1 MSWGKGKSSAILLNL
16 MSYHIIKNKRY
27 KIHQGSDPT
36 NPWWSV
42 YFHLLVQTF
51 LQNRVVMMS
60 CPWYAFVSPFLS
72 DDFNLGT
79 TEVGGCIFVGHFVG
93 KICTHF
99 ATFGFLTP
107 VKRGWLDPLYMVAL
121 FCLFIIH
128 RSFMKV
134 TSQAWKC
141 RSAYL
146 ATADVLFPLAL
157 EHNGWKVHA
166 ISTFSCP

>member
-1 MSWGKGKSSAILLNL
+1 MLGNEKVSWGKGKSSATLLNL

-27 KIHQGSDPT
+27 KIHQGSDPA

-107 VKRGWLDPLYMVAL
+107 VKRGWLDH
-121 FCLFIIH
+121 FIYGGIILLVYYSSLIYESDQSGVEMQKRISCH
-128 RSFMKV
+128 CWC
-134 TSQAWKC
+134 A
-141 RSAYL
+141 
-146 ATADVLFPLAL
+146 FP
-157 EHNGWKVHA
+157 
-166 ISTFSCP
+166 SCFRTQRMEGACN